1 MDDPAALSDIIFRPE
16 LSFQEKTRR
25 VLNFQLSE
33 NPVYRSF
40 YETLRGH
47 NRQAEDV
54 LEIPLLPIRAFST
67 KKIVAGTRHPKST
80 PLIFK
85 SSGTSG
91 SRQSTHVVTDP
102 VLYERSAE
110 EEFCRHF
117 SSDRYAIIA
126 ALPGYRDNPDS
137 SLVYM
142 LRHLIQKDPLSMMIN
157 QFDPEVL
164 QRIEKIAASGKKWVL
179 FGAAFGLL
187 DLIEQR
193 IPQFSTQ
200 PEIIETGG
208 MKTYRREIS
217 KKELR
222 NKLSEAFQI
231 PSEHIHSEY
240 GMCELLSQMYAIG
253 SEWFGSPPWVQVTIR
268 NPDNPM
274 ELCEPGTEGKIGI
287 IDLANIYSC
296 PFILTGDRGVMRED
310 GKFRVLGRW
319 NQEDLRG
326 CNFLIDRD

>member
-1 MDDPAALSDIIFRPE
+1 MNDPTALSDMTFCPE
-16 LSFQEKTRR
+16 LSFEEKVIR
-25 VLNFQLSE
+25 VLNFQLKE
-33 NPVYRSF
+33 NPVYRTF
-40 YETLRGH
+40 YETLIG
-47 NRQAEDV
+47 QKQPPEDI
-54 LEIPLLPIRAFST
+54 LEIPLLPIRAFSVR
-67 KKIVAGTRHPKST
+67 KIVAGTLDTKST

-91 SRQSTHVVTDP
+91 SRRSTHVVADP
-102 VLYERSAE
+102 ALYERSVVK
-110 EEFCRHF
+110 EFYRHF
-117 SSDRYAIIA
+117 PSDQYTLIS
-126 ALPGYRDNPDS
+126 ALPGYRDNPNS
-137 SLVYM
+137 SLVHM
-142 LRHLIQKDPLSMMIN
+142 IRHLIQQDPLSRMIL

-164 QRIEKIAASGKKWVL
+164 QGIEKIAAAGKKWIL

-187 DLIEQR
+187 DLIEQGL
-193 IPQFSTQ
+193 PEFSTP

-217 KKELR
+217 KGDLR
-222 NKLSEAFQI
+222 NRLSEAFQI
-231 PSEHIHSEY
+231 SSKYVHSEY

-253 SEWFGSPPWVQVTIR
+253 SEWFGAPPWVQVTIR

-296 PFILTGDRGVMRED
+296 PFILTDDRGVMRED

-319 NQEDLRG
+319 NQDDLRG